1 MTNLEENMEVLR
13 YLNGINPDEFKD
25 VKLDGKNL
33 IYNGKTLPLDKIN
46 IKNIVNAN
54 EKLLK
59 EIYTMKMESLF
70 NILKIN
76 SDVMAASLKTG
87 SFNIKDRNT
96 ELINQVKKGNEVLKN
111 ITVINKDHDFS
122 HEQYF
127 NMIDS
132 SSKVHMFKNDRDFD
146 LSIVMDE
153 YLMKNDKNLDSFI
166 SLVSR
171 YLPEVSLD
179 NTLNMDNNS
188 YVSEDFK
195 NKIDGVKKEFE
206 GKQGVHVYGNE
217 NEDIITIVDT
227 LHPENNETRTY
238 KRDNDGNL
246 VVEKYGREKEENDKA
261 KDNSKEE
268 LKENEEQLEDKTKKE
283 EEKVE
288 LIPFQDFLDLNNSP
302 NPLNKEQESQVKLW
316 EQTLGDMYIYEEYL
330 SEEVLQYFKKYHIYI
345 SELEVYK
352 EQGMLNKNQ
361 INAVE
366 KFYELTNPLEKKQKL
381 EGMSEERKDEL
392 KRKLEKSTSNK
403 DGKVSL
409 MVILSIIF
417 MSCLSI
423 VYLISTMFR

>member
-33 IYNGKTLPLDKIN
+33 IYNGKNLPLDKIN

-132 SSKVHMFKNDRDFD
+132 SGKVHMFKNDRDFD
-146 LSIVMDE
+146 FSIVMDE

-238 KRDNDGNL
+238 KRDKDGNL

-352 EQGMLNKNQ
+352 EKGMLNKNQ
-361 INAVE
+361 INAIE
-366 KFYELTNPLEKKQKL
+366 KFYELTDPSVKKEKI
-381 EGMSEERKDEL
+381 EGMSEERKNEL

-409 MVILSIIF
+409 VVILSIIF